1 MSSDSFEKLMQ
12 LIQEQN
18 SACKQHYD
26 QNNRQIIDLIGNLDN
41 NMKNLKKQIEQPTI
55 QHHHTLSKV
64 EEVENE
70 DQEQS
75 QFQVL
80 QEDKEELEQQMNQQ
94 QEQDQIVI
102 QDQIN
107 EEQ

>member
-12 LIQEQN
+12 LIHEQN
-18 SACKQHYD
+18 TACEQHYD
-26 QNNRQIIDLIGNLDN
+26 QNNKQIMDLIGNLDN
-41 NMKNLKKQIEQPTI
+41 NMKNLQKQIEQPRI
-55 QHHHTLSKV
+55 EHHHTLSKV

-80 QEDKEELEQQMNQQ
+80 QEDKEELELQINQQ
-94 QEQDQIVI
+94 QEQEQIII
-102 QDQIN
+102 QDQIIN
-107 EEQ
+107 EE

>member
-12 LIQEQN
+12 LIHEQN
-18 SACKQHYD
+18 TACEQHYD
-26 QNNRQIIDLIGNLDN
+26 QNNRQIMDLLGNLDN
-41 NMKNLKKQIEQPTI
+41 NMKNLQMQMDQPRVE
-55 QHHHTLSKV
+55 HHHNLSKV

-75 QFQVL
+75 QFQVQ

-94 QEQDQIVI
+94 QEQEQIII

-107 EEQ
+107 EE